1 MIPFSYSYLFGT
13 ILFLI
18 PWFVIYFSRKD
29 LRREMMI
36 ISIFGAVM
44 SVVTGYLWL
53 TYDWWHP
60 ETITQTRVGIEDV
73 LLGFGNGG
81 VAAVLY
87 QYVHSAQTTKA
98 HPPNKTAVIMI
109 VLGLMV
115 CMYFFISFL
124 SLTSFY
130 ASALCMFL
138 VMGVSF
144 VLRRDLFRIA
154 AMSGIY
160 MTVLSLPIYVACE
173 LVSPGWIAHAWFTQ
187 SLSGIYL
194 WRIPIEDLVFYFQ
207 AGFLSPLFYKIWYGE
222 SII

>member
-1 MIPFSYSYLFGT
+1 MIPFSHTYLFGT

-18 PWFVIYFSRKD
+18 PWFIIFYLRKD
-29 LRREMMI
+29 LRREMMV

-44 SVVTGYLWL
+44 SVITGYIWL

-60 ETITQTRVGIEDV
+60 ETITHTRVGFEDL

-81 VAAVLY
+81 VGAVLY
-87 QYVHSAQTTKA
+87 QYVHSVKSRITIQ
-98 HPPNKTAVIMI
+98 PNKTVVIAI
-109 VLGLMV
+109 VFGLMI
-115 CMYFFISFL
+115 CMFVFISLL
-124 SLTSFY
+124 SMTSFY

-138 VMGVSF
+138 AMGVF
-144 VLRRDLFRIA
+144 YFLRKDLFFIGVR
-154 AMSGIY
+154 SGIY
-160 MTVLSLPIYVACE
+160 MTLLSLPVYVACE
-173 LVSPGWIAHAWFTQ
+173 LVSPGWIASAWFTQ

-207 AGFLSPLFYKIWYGE
+207 AGYLSPLFYKLWYGE